1 MRLYLFIL
9 FLCAVIAAF
18 AQDDTSWEVNHY
30 EKTRT
35 FVEDGYTYQCDVRY
49 GSVTLYNKANR
60 WTYADQIDKRTGK
73 IYVANSD
80 ASPGIGEENA
90 RIMLDIINNAFTK
103 EEAKRITDN
112 GFMFLLF
119 MNPQTGDVEEVCFGF
134 ATFNDCAKIPLSY
147 YRDIELKMKA
157 QIHAK
162 LTEED
167 KYVNFIMAGGV
178 HAPTGRPE

>member
-9 FLCAVIAAF
+9 FLCAAIAAF

-112 GFMFLLF
+112 GFMFSLF
-119 MNPQTGDVEEVCFGF
+119 RLFQQDYF
-134 ATFNDCAKIPLSY
+134 
-147 YRDIELKMKA
+147 
-157 QIHAK
+157 
-162 LTEED
+162 
-167 KYVNFIMAGGV
+167 
-178 HAPTGRPE
+178 

>member
-1 MRLYLFIL
+1 
-9 FLCAVIAAF
+9 
-18 AQDDTSWEVNHY
+18 
-30 EKTRT
+30 
-35 FVEDGYTYQCDVRY
+35 
-49 GSVTLYNKANR
+49 
-60 WTYADQIDKRTGK
+60 
-73 IYVANSD
+73 
-80 ASPGIGEENA
+80 
-90 RIMLDIINNAFTK
+90 MLDIINNAFTK